1 MTKLKID
8 YNRKP
13 ITKVESGDF
22 FTDNINHLYYCIK
35 KDKIVDL
42 STNEYFDC
50 TGNNNYIFYNENNYV
65 HIHTKLEIKIIE

>member
-1 MTKLKID
+1 MTNLKID

-13 ITKVESGDF
+13 ITAVETGDF
-22 FTDNINHLYYCIK
+22 FTDKNNHLYYCIK

-42 STNEYFDC
+42 STNKYFDC
-50 TGNNNYIFYNENNYV
+50 TEKYYIFYNENNYV